1 MPPCLISAWGWLIL
15 IWYISSDS
23 PGHEHKIWYPTEG
36 NESIM
41 LKILSNKALSLA
53 LSILLLAGLCAAM
66 PQAALA
72 ADVSIT
78 AAACIHKQATL
89 RCC

>member
-1 MPPCLISAWGWLIL
+1 
-15 IWYISSDS
+15 
-23 PGHEHKIWYPTEG
+23 
-36 NESIM
+36 M